1 MHNFYCSFHS
11 GNDPITFNVGLP
23 ALWEKRKMGRWT
35 DVDLKIFQESVSHP
49 GASADF
55 ALQRLFGGNGPVK
68 SSSELVHNCTLST
81 SPTASP
87 RTLEHSPPP
96 PPLYCEADWSQSNSK
111 LRMDGVFWRPFTVCS
126 LGQHCDSQLPRHKAF
141 GGKTLVGGVWAGG
154 GRGGEGMA
162 FVNKRITSPGSERGT
177 PCHRQTVCSSLGQAM
192 PAPSNAGYMPL
203 FPSYEPL
210 KVSPWTPQGWPT

>member
-23 ALWEKRKMGRWT
+23 ALWEKRKTGRWT

-96 PPLYCEADWSQSNSK
+96 PPLYCEADWSQRNSK

-154 GRGGEGMA
+154 AGRGGHGLC
-162 FVNKRITSPGSERGT
+162 K
-177 PCHRQTVCSSLGQAM
+177 
-192 PAPSNAGYMPL
+192 
-203 FPSYEPL
+203 
-210 KVSPWTPQGWPT
+210 